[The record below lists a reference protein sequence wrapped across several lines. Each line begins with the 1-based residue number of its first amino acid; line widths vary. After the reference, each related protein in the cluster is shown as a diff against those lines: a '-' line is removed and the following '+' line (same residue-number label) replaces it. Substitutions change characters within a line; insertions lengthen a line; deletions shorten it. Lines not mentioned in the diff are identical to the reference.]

1 MRADPRSLVRRLNPT
16 CTKILESVVERAAGG
31 RYYEIT
37 VEHLLLGL
45 TELEDGDVGHVLH
58 FFRKD
63 RLKVAASIEVSLQSL
78 RTGNAGRPVFSETL
92 FNWLEDTWV
101 AASLERGAV
110 QMRGA
115 DMLLQYIER
124 PGRYSADTFPIL
136 EEIDKDEFKKSFDA
150 MVAASKETVEMAPA
164 SEPGQRGG
172 SPSAPGREALDKFT
186 ISFTEKA
193 KNGEIDPIFGRD
205 REIRQIIDILA
216 RRRKNNPIVV
226 GDPGVGKTALVEGLA
241 RAIVAK
247 EVPAELQ
254 QVELLSLDMGLLKA
268 GAGVRGEMENRL
280 KRVIAEVKGS
290 PTPIIV
296 FIDEAHTIVGGGGGD
311 NDVPNLLKPALARGE
326 FRTIAA
332 TTWSEYKKYFEKDAA
347 LERRFQPVNCG
358 EPNVAD
364 ATVMLRGIRPTYE
377 NAHNMTIRDDA
388 VEAAVELSDRYIS
401 GRLLPDKAVDL
412 LDTASAR
419 VRIEQD
425 APPPALVSLQSEQAG
440 HQRELDARKRD
451 QDDGAAPEGNVER
464 VEELEARIAE
474 LDGEIA
480 TVQAK
485 LDAEREAIVVL
496 RQATAALRESP
507 DAIRPNRLAAVEKA
521 RAALVDAQGEE
532 PLVHAEVDRDAIAQ
546 VVADWTGIPVGKM
559 RSSSIEVMLQLED
572 HLQKRIKGQDHA
584 TAAVA
589 ESIRMSHAGVRNPS
603 TPIAVM
609 LFVGPSGVGKTET
622 ALALADLLYGGE
634 RSMVTINMSEFQEKH
649 TVSRLIGSPPGYV
662 GYGEGGVLTE
672 AVRQR
677 PYSVVLLD
685 ECEKADL
692 EVMNLF
698 YQVFDKGML
707 SDGEGRVIN
716 FRNTVV
722 ILTSN
727 LATDVIMSMHEDGNK
742 PSVDEVLADVRP
754 TLSKHFK
761 PALLARMSVVPYRP
775 MDPDV
780 LTQIAKLKLAG
791 LAQRLNEAH
800 GLETVFADSLI
811 AEMVSR
817 CTEGET
823 GARALDHAL
832 RGSLMPVL
840 ARALLERMAE
850 GDMPRKLTIGLGFGG
865 RWNFDF
871 DGGGA
876 GGAPQPPAA
885 VSADAAAPPESSDE
899 GTSNAPR
906 SSEEGTGNAARS
918 SSDGTGDAAESSE
931 DGTGEDES

>member
-16 CTKILESVVERAAGG
+16 CTKVLESVVERAASG

-37 VEHLLLGL
+37 VEHMLLGL
-45 TELEDGDVGHVLH
+45 FDLEDSDVGYVMH

-63 RLKVAASIEVSLQSL
+63 RLKASAAIAKSLQSL
-78 RTGNAGRPVFSETL
+78 RTGNAGRPVFSESL
-92 FNWLEDTWV
+92 FNWFEDTWV
-101 AASLERGAV
+101 TASLERGAT

-115 DMLLQYIER
+115 HLLLQFLEKS
-124 PGRYSADTFPIL
+124 GRYSAETFSIL
-136 EEIDKDEFKKSFDA
+136 EEIDTDEFKKSFDA
-150 MVAASKETVEMAPA
+150 MISASKETVEMAPPD
-164 SEPGQRGG
+164 EPGGG
-172 SPSAPGREALDKFT
+172 GGAPRAQSAPGREALDRFT
-186 ISFTEKA
+186 VSYTEKA
-193 KNGEIDPIFGRD
+193 RKGEIDPIFGRD
-205 REIRQIIDILA
+205 REIRQLIDILG

-226 GDPGVGKTALVEGLA
+226 GEPGVGKTALVEGLA
-241 RAIVAK
+241 RAIAHK
-247 EVPAELQ
+247 DVPTELL
-254 QVELLSLDMGLLKA
+254 QVELLMLDMGLLKA

-296 FIDEAHTIVGGGGGD
+296 FIDEAHQLVGGGD
-311 NDVPNLLKPALARGE
+311 NDTANLLKPALARGE

-347 LERRFQPVNCG
+347 LERRFQPVNVG
-358 EPNVAD
+358 EPSVAD
-364 ATVMLRGIRPTYE
+364 AKVMVRGIRPTYE
-377 NAHNMTIRDDA
+377 NAHNMVIRDDA

-412 LDTASAR
+412 LDTAAAR

-425 APPPALVSLQSEQAG
+425 APPPALVKLRSEKASLE
-440 HQRELDARKRD
+440 RELDARSRD
-451 QDDGAAPEGNVER
+451 IDDAAADAESIER
-464 VEELEARIAE
+464 VGEIRERLTELE
-474 LDGEIA
+474 GEIA
-480 TVQAK
+480 T
-485 LDAEREAIVVL
+485 LDARLTSEREAITAL
-496 RQATAALRESP
+496 RDATKALREA
-507 DAIRPNRLAAVEKA
+507 DGEAKAKHVETVNAARTKLREV
-521 RAALVDAQGEE
+521 QGEE
-532 PLVHAEVDRDAIAQ
+532 PLVHSEVDRDAVAQ

-559 RSSSIEVMLQLED
+559 RTSSIEIMLRLED
-572 HLQKRIKGQDHA
+572 LLQERIKGQNHA

-589 ESIRMSHAGVRNPS
+589 ESIRMSQAGVRNPQ
-603 TPIAVM
+603 TPVAVM

-707 SDGEGRVIN
+707 SDGEGQVIN

-727 LATDVIMSMHEDGNK
+727 LATDVIMSMHENGQK
-742 PSVDEVLADVRP
+742 PGMLEIVDAVRP

-761 PALLARMSVVPYRP
+761 PALLARMSIVPYRP
-775 MDPDV
+775 MDPSI
-780 LTQIAKLKLAG
+780 LTDIAKLKLRG
-791 LAQRLNEAH
+791 LAKRLEEAH
-800 GLETVFADSLI
+800 GMETTFADSLV
-811 AEMVSR
+811 AELVSR

-823 GARALDHAL
+823 GARALDHTL

-840 ARALLERMAE
+840 ARAILERMAT
-850 GDMPRKLTIGLGFGG
+850 GNVPPRLTIGMGFGG
-865 RWNFDF
+865 GWEFDF
-871 DGGGA
+871 EE
-876 GGAPQPPAA
+876 AP
-885 VSADAAAPPESSDE
+885 SEAAPAQVEHVPVE
-899 GTSNAPR
+899 P
-906 SSEEGTGNAARS
+906 
-918 SSDGTGDAAESSE
+918 
-931 DGTGEDES
+931 